1 MKKKDV
7 KQRIQLV
14 PVFPYM
20 DKLIRRKRS
29 AGKEST
35 ADLYRAASN
44 WLRKFW
50 GNDKLLFSRITPS
63 LVDCFHSYLLSQEH
77 LAANSINS
85 NMSNDQSMLDV
96 ANATIVK

>member
-35 ADLYRAASN
+35 AVVKDIDGLVGEVEQSLDLFRELKTKRFN
-44 WLRKFW
+44 F
-50 GNDKLLFSRITPS
+50 
-63 LVDCFHSYLLSQEH
+63 E
-77 LAANSINS
+77 
-85 NMSNDQSMLDV
+85 
-96 ANATIVK
+96 